1 ELTLVQERLV
11 RAMGLTKETNQQRFR
26 HIISQLNA
34 YSPLNVM
41 ERGYSLTYKEGK
53 LVKSVHDVE
62 NEASLQVKLKDGELT
77 VKVVEKKGA
86 RVE

>member
-1 ELTLVQERLV
+1 
-11 RAMGLTKETNQQRFR
+11 
-26 HIISQLNA
+26 
-34 YSPLNVM
+34 M
-41 ERGYSLTYKEGK
+41 ERGYSMTYKEGK